1 VSFDES
7 SQYRIRKE
15 NMKKA
20 TAVLFLL
27 FLFTSVQLPAKSLG
41 ETPEPAAISIKKISP
56 FTYCSI
62 SHKGPFTEIEKVIKM
77 LMGTSQSQR
86 IYPAGPL
93 IGIYHNTPNEVKP
106 EALEWEIGFPITPQ
120 AVPLE
125 PLEKKQWNFTLVATA
140 LHTGPYEKTGE
151 TIWKILEW
159 MNANHY
165 VPAGPVM
172 ERYMDMTP
180 SSVPPEKLRTEI
192 WIPCKKKQN
201 FESTLAK
208 KNFISINPKR

>member
-1 VSFDES
+1 
-7 SQYRIRKE
+7 
-15 NMKKA
+15 MKK
-20 TAVLFLL
+20 VIISSFFLL
-27 FLFTSVQLPAKSLG
+27 IFISVQPPAKSLG
-41 ETPEPAAISIKKISP
+41 KTPEPAGISIKKISP
-56 FTYCSI
+56 FTYCCI
-62 SHKGPFTEIEKVIKM
+62 PHKGPFTEIEKVIKM
-77 LMGTSQSQR
+77 LMGSSQSQR

-93 IGIYHNTPNEVKP
+93 IGIYHNSPDEVKP
-106 EALEWEIGFPITPQ
+106 EQLEWEIGFPITPQ

-151 TIWKILEW
+151 TILKILEW
-159 MNANHY
+159 MKAHHY

-172 ERYMDMTP
+172 ERYMDMAP
-180 SSVPPEKLRTEI
+180 SGVPPEKLRTEI

-208 KNFISINPKR
+208 KNFISTHPKR